1 MDEALSNTVAE
12 SVSAERADAAH
23 QQVHLSLEEMEQV
36 LRYWES
42 LDGVK
47 WDDATRMECSG
58 LIETQLFSV
67 DDWKSYLSK
76 VPDDVNERYRK
87 VMKLLLEKKLI
98 TQESF
103 VAELEA
109 MAMFSPAT
117 LTRRGKDF
125 ADWYRAS

>member
-1 MDEALSNTVAE
+1 
-12 SVSAERADAAH
+12 
-23 QQVHLSLEEMEQV
+23 MEQV

-47 WDDATRMECSG
+47 WDDETRIACSAFV
-58 LIETQLFSV
+58 ETSTRSFA
-67 DDWKSYLSK
+67 DWKAYLLE
-76 VPDDVNERYRK
+76 VPDKVNERYRK